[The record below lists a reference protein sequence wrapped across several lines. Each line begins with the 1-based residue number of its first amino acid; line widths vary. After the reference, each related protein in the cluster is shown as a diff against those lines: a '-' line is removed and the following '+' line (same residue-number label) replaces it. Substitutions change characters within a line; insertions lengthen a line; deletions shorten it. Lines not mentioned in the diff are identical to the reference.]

1 MIRERPQQGD
11 RYDVMIIP
19 ASSLDAKSKVGSWK
33 HRFDEQK
40 GTNDPGKLEIQKYER
55 HI

>member
-19 ASSLDAKSKVGSWK
+19 ASSLDAKRLEVGSIDLMNKKGRTTPENGDSKV
-33 HRFDEQK
+33 
-40 GTNDPGKLEIQKYER
+40 
-55 HI
+55 